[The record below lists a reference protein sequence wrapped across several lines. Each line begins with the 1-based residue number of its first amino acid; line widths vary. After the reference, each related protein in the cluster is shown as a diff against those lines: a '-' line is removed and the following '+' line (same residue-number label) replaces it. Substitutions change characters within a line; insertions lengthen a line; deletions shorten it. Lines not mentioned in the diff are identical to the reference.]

1 MSNPQQPPERASTG
15 PAGIEPREPVEPTT
29 GTPVAGQPTAPHPA
43 PGPAAPGPAAKD
55 RAATDPAATNPT
67 ASETATDTPTATDT
81 RLTAAGPRLLP
92 ATREHSGPAAPHA
105 AGSESAVV
113 GPDGGTAQTGA
124 GARADAAQPSASPVG
139 RLAATVER
147 LRHEVLA
154 AHAEADGRA
163 LIELAKGILVERL
176 RCGPAQA
183 ARQLAELT
191 EQAGATPL
199 EFAVEVINQASRDRL
214 SEVTSAFLAVAAA
227 QDGPEGTADPG
238 SREDRSSA
246 VRLRAA
252 ESGALAADDTQAV
265 ADSLLEHA
273 LAPLGAEAV
282 AIWAVGSDGSLTLAG
297 SAGFSAAEADR
308 WRYVPP
314 GVATVARHGLAER
327 AGQWIA
333 SLSETGLP
341 SIGQHHHPDGGR
353 VALPA
358 GTGGRIHG
366 VLEIAWPAPL
376 DPQPPQIVRQ
386 IEALAELCAHTLET
400 GARLRPDE
408 NAKPRV
414 VPDAAELMDLADGL
428 HDPALVLVPHLDAD
442 GDLVDFRIQH
452 ANSRFLDPA
461 GRPRGVINGALLLE
475 AYPMAAGP
483 TELFDRIER
492 VYATGEPFRAHRM
505 RLTAL
510 VGDVPLS
517 AVADISISRHANSV
531 LLIWRIEDEAAR
543 LASLLQHAQRLGRIG
558 GFEENLLTGEITWNG
573 QLFALYGRSP
583 SSLPVPLEELSA
595 HAHPD
600 DAVAI
605 GRFLRTLLHHRRS
618 ASTAFRLQ
626 RPDGVTRHIRVVA
639 EPVLDSDGRLFVV
652 RGAYQDISAQHWT
665 EVALAATRDQLAHTE
680 QQASERNRLAL
691 QLQHAIMPP
700 TQAPLEADGLQVAVR
715 YRPAET
721 EQLVGGDWYDAVVLP
736 SRLVLLCVGDVA
748 GHGIEAATSMVVLRN
763 ALRGLAVTGAGPGQL
778 LSWLNMVAHH
788 LTGAVTATAVC
799 ALYDP
804 HRHTLRW
811 ARAGHLP
818 PVLVRGTDA
827 APLPL
832 VRGML
837 LGVVS
842 DTVYEEHEVQL
853 AVDDTLLM
861 YTDGLIERRDRSV
874 EESLAQLLTAAR
886 MVPPT
891 LDQQLDRL
899 LTYSKS
905 DTDDDTCIVG
915 IRVG

>member
-1 MSNPQQPPERASTG
+1 MAVAAEPLGRA
-15 PAGIEPREPVEPTT
+15 
-29 GTPVAGQPTAPHPA
+29 
-43 PGPAAPGPAAKD
+43 PAAAEPLAP
-55 RAATDPAATNPT
+55 
-67 ASETATDTPTATDT
+67 
-81 RLTAAGPRLLP
+81 TAAGTDLL
-92 ATREHSGPAAPHA
+92 GPTA
-105 AGSESAVV
+105 AGTGPVAEALAGRDPV
-113 GPDGGTAQTGA
+113 GGHPGQAEAADEDGRGQT
-124 GARADAAQPSASPVG
+124 SPVG

-147 LRHEVLA
+147 LRREVRVA
-154 AHAEADGRA
+154 QAEADGRA
-163 LIELAKGILVERL
+163 LVELAKGILVERL
-176 RCGPAQA
+176 GCGPAQA
-183 ARQLAELT
+183 ARQLAELAK
-191 EQAGATPL
+191 QAGATPL

-214 SEVTSAFLAVAAA
+214 SEVAAAFLAA
-227 QDGPEGTADPG
+227 TADSAGSAASAGAGGSPG
-238 SREDRSSA
+238 NRSSV

-252 ESGALAADDTQAV
+252 EAGALAAHDTQAV

-273 LAPLGAEAV
+273 LTPLGAVAV

-297 SAGFSAAEADR
+297 SAGFSSAEAGR

-314 GVATVARHGLAER
+314 GVATVARRGLAER
-327 AGQWIA
+327 AAQWMG

-341 SIGQHHHPDGGR
+341 SIGQHLYPEGGR
-353 VALPA
+353 VAVPA

-366 VLEIAWPAPL
+366 VLEIVWPAPL
-376 DPQPPQIVRQ
+376 GPQPPQIVRQ
-386 IEALAELCAHTLET
+386 VEALAELCAHTLET
-400 GARLRPDE
+400 YALQYPDGVPRPGVL
-408 NAKPRV
+408 PHV
-414 VPDAAELMDLADGL
+414 AELMDLADGL
-428 HDPALVLVPHLDAD
+428 HDPALVLVPHLD
-442 GDLVDFRIQH
+442 GSGELVDFRIQH
-452 ANSRFLDPA
+452 VNSRFLDPA
-461 GRPRGVINGALLLE
+461 GRPRGVVSGALLLE
-475 AYPMAAGP
+475 AYPLAAGES
-483 TELFDRIER
+483 ELFDRIER

-510 VGDVPLS
+510 VDDVPLA
-517 AVADISISRHANSV
+517 AVADINITRHAGNV
-531 LLIWRIEDEAAR
+531 LLIWRIEDETAR

-573 QLFALYGRSP
+573 QLYSLYGKP
-583 SSLPVPLEELSA
+583 TSSAPVSLEDLPA

-605 GRFLRTLLHHRRS
+605 GRFLRTLLHHRRP

-652 RGAYQDISAQHWT
+652 RGAYQDISAHHWT

-680 QQASERNRLAL
+680 QQASERNRLTL

-700 TQAPLEADGLQVAVR
+700 AQAPLEAPGLQVAVR

-736 SRLVLLCVGDVA
+736 SELVLLCVGDVA

-799 ALYDP
+799 GLYDP
-804 HRHTLRW
+804 ARHTLRW

-818 PVLVRGTDA
+818 PVLVRGAEA

-832 VRGML
+832 VKGLL
-837 LGVVS
+837 LGAVPEA
-842 DTVYEEHEVQL
+842 TYEEHEVQL

-886 MVPPT
+886 TVSPT

-915 IRVG
+915 IRVA